1 MAAYMRLTEAKKK
14 VVEFI
19 LSNEDKII
27 DIYGEG
33 ATFDTDCWRLDPIN
47 PEFTLTIT
55 FKK

>member
-1 MAAYMRLTEAKKK
+1 MATYMKLTEAKKK

-27 DIYGEG
+27 DIRGEG
-33 ATFDTDCWRLDPIN
+33 AIFDIDCWRLDPIN
-47 PEFTLTIT
+47 PEFILTIT